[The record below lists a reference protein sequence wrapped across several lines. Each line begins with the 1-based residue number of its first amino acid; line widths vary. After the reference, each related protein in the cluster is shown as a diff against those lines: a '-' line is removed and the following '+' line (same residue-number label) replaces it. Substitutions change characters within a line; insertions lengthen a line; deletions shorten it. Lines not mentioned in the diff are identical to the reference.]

1 MKILIH
7 TSNRLTV
14 AIVAETTGSTTQ
26 ILPQILIT
34 HPTWIILLRKK
45 VTGEELIIEGFND
58 L

>member
-26 ILPQILIT
+26 ILPQISIV
-34 HPTWIILLRKK
+34 HPTWIISLKKK